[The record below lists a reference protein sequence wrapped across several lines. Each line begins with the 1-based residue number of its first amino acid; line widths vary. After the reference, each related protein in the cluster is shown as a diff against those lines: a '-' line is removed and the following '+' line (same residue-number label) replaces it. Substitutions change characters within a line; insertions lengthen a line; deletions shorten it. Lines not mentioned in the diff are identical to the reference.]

1 MHNNRMIYITARDME
16 RLRQTVQQIMARH
29 DDIRGL
35 SAELDRACVVA
46 ANDVPA
52 DVVTMNSRVR
62 LRDLTNG
69 EEMTYTL
76 VFPELAN
83 VEQDRISV
91 LAPIG
96 TAMLGQRVG
105 DVIEWQVP
113 DGLVKLQVVEVLYQP
128 EAHVNVTTP
137 TSN

>member
-1 MHNNRMIYITARDME
+1 MHNNRLIYITARDME
-16 RLRQTVQQIMARH
+16 RLRQTVRQIMARH
-29 DDIRGL
+29 DDIRSL
-35 SAELDRACVVA
+35 SSELDRACVVPA
-46 ANDVPA
+46 TEVPA

-62 LRDLTNG
+62 LRDLTDG

-76 VFPELAN
+76 VFPDQAD
-83 VEQDRISV
+83 VEKDRISV

-113 DGLVKLQVVEVLYQP
+113 GGLVKLEVVEVLYQP
-128 EAHVNVTTP
+128 EAQVNVANP
-137 TSN
+137 LPK